1 MSKAADADAPM
12 HRDPGGPTRPRP
24 GDARTWRVYGIPAAA
39 FPGRD
44 QCIEA
49 LSILT
54 LRDGVAVLSEPAE
67 PFSTMWIIPL
77 TSVSRIEPVPARE

>member
-1 MSKAADADAPM
+1 M
-12 HRDPGGPTRPRP
+12 HRDLAGRQRPSP
-24 GDARTWRVYGIPAAA
+24 QDARRWRVHGNPGTC
-39 FPGRD
+39 FPGKDNR
-44 QCIEA
+44 IEE

-77 TSVSRIEPVPARE
+77 ASIACIEPMPSGPDE